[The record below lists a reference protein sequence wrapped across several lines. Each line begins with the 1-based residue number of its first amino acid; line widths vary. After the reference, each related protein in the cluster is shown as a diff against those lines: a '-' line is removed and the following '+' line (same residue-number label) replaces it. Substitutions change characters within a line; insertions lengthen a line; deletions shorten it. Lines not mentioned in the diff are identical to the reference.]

1 MRKTDKLRIRR
12 SELREELTRAE
23 TDEQRNNIT
32 GELRT
37 LEQQY
42 RQAIQDEAEEDERA
56 AAEVAADRN
65 AGLDS
70 EGRERE
76 ELRSRSLLSRYAQAA
91 ADGRDVDGRERE
103 YRQSI
108 LGDFD
113 RAGLV
118 PLDMLDV
125 RDEEERADA
134 VTSTANIT
142 PAVTTGTRAPMLHR
156 IFERTIARRFGITM
170 SAVAIGTA
178 SYPYMTAGTDAE
190 QKSPSTAVDA
200 GAATFAMETLSPR
213 RLTARY
219 LFQVEDTVRLPMLE
233 ETLRR
238 DLRLAM
244 SDKMDDQ
251 VVNGNGTAPNV
262 AGLLHELTDP
272 VAATAVVTF
281 ESAIQVFTA
290 LVDAKHSYSMMD
302 QVAMIGVDTYKKL
315 ANEFLAST
323 DTSTSLDYLSNHLG
337 DLFTSARLA
346 AQDAGTKIQQ
356 GLVALNGVPGRNAV
370 CPVWRAFELI
380 RDPYSDAASGQIAL
394 TAYLLWNFKVVREEA
409 YKQINFKL
417 AT

>member
-1 MRKTDKLRIRR
+1 MRESDKLRIRR
-12 SELREELTRAE
+12 SEMREELSKAE
-23 TDEQRNNIT
+23 TEEQRNNIT

-42 RQAIQDEAEEDERA
+42 RKAIQSESEEDERA
-56 AAEVAADRN
+56 AADVEQDRA

-76 ELRSRSLLSRYAQAA
+76 ELRSRSLLGRYVHAA
-91 ADGRDVDGRERE
+91 ADGRDVDGREAE
-103 YRQSI
+103 YRAAV
-108 LGDFD
+108 LGEHS
-113 RAGLV
+113 RPGLV
-118 PLDMLDV
+118 PIDLLDV
-125 RDEEERADA
+125 RDEEERADT

-156 IFERTIARRFGITM
+156 IFERTVARRFGITM

-178 SYPYMTAGTDAE
+178 SYPYMTDGVEAE
-190 QKSPSTAVDA
+190 TKSPSTAVDA
-200 GAATFAMETLSPR
+200 DAATFAMDTLSPR

-219 LFQVEDTVRLPMLE
+219 LFQVEDTVRLPMLD

-251 VVNGNGTAPNV
+251 VVNGNGVSPNV
-262 AGLLHELTDP
+262 PGLLHALGDP
-272 VAATAVVTF
+272 VAAASVLTF
-281 ESAIQVFTA
+281 ENAITVFTD
-290 LVDAKHSYSMMD
+290 LVDAKHSYSLMD
-302 QVAMIGVDTYKKL
+302 QAAMVGVDTYKKM
-315 ANEFLAST
+315 ANVFLAST
-323 DTSTSLDYLSNHLG
+323 DTSTSWDYLRSKLQ
-337 DLFTSARLA
+337 DLFTSARIGA
-346 AQDAGTKIQQ
+346 KDGTTNIQQ

-380 RDPYSDAASGQIAL
+380 RDPYTNAASGQVAL
-394 TAYLLWNFKVVREEA
+394 TAYLLWNFKVVRDAA

-417 AT
+417 A